1 VYAAGLLL
9 RMDQGDGLS
18 FDDRDER
25 AGRFCGRSDYFIGA
39 ALVWRGREMEA
50 VLWFNLTS

>member
-1 VYAAGLLL
+1 
-9 RMDQGDGLS
+9 MDQGDGLS

-25 AGRFCGRSDYFIGA
+25 AGRFCGRSGYFIGA
-39 ALVWRGREMEA
+39 ALAWRGREMEA